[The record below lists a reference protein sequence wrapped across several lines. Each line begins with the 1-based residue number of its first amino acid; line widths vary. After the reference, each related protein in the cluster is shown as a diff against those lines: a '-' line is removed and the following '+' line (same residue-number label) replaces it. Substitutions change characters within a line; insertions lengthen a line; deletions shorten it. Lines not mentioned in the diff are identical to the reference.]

1 MMLRSEML
9 LFGDAAGAIITLI
22 IIVISIVGSI
32 MQQMAEAKKR
42 KGPAGKRPPRGQ
54 PPAADDLQRE
64 IDAFLKGA
72 GKVAEEPRG
81 RRVPPSVPPKRAE
94 PVIVAEPVEQSLA
107 DHVRQTMGEL
117 REKGVPFPAAESP
130 ERGRRASRDRG
141 EQRRTARPGRP
152 MPSQRTPATAGEAPS
167 AGAAAP
173 APTAATASR
182 VVRASEFP
190 LSAALISS
198 LQSPEGLAT
207 ALVLHEILERPE
219 ERWRR

>member
-1 MMLRSEML
+1 MMFRPDML
-9 LFGDAAGAIITLI
+9 LFGDAVGAIITLI

-32 MQQMAEAKKR
+32 MQQMAEAKKK
-42 KGPAGKRPPRGQ
+42 KGSAGKRPPRGQ
-54 PPAADDLQRE
+54 PAAGDDLQRE

-72 GKVAEEPRG
+72 GKATEEPRG
-81 RRVPPSVPPKRAE
+81 RRVPASVPPESAE
-94 PVIVAEPVEQSLA
+94 PVIVAEPVEQTLA

-117 REKGVPFPAAESP
+117 REKGVPVPAAAAP

-141 EQRRTARPGRP
+141 EQGRAARTARP
-152 MPSQRTPATAGEAPS
+152 MPSQRTPATAAETPS
-167 AGAAAP
+167 AGAATP

-190 LSAALISS
+190 LSAALIQS
-198 LQSPEGLAT
+198 LRTPEGLAT
-207 ALVLHEILERPE
+207 AFVLREILERPE